1 MRQLPNWM
9 AALIIVAALL
19 IIVGIFVWQSRR
31 QASTPQVPA
40 EVLEKFQQG
49 GRPHI
54 PGMGPAAVPRAAP
67 SKGQ

>member
-1 MRQLPNWM
+1 MRKLPTWM
-9 AALIIVAALL
+9 AALIIVLVVF
-19 IIVGIFVWQSRR
+19 IVIGLFLWQARR
-31 QASTPQVPA
+31 QPPTPQVPA